1 MGRYERELRQVQV
14 RKLLSERKYDEAL
27 KMTEQVLENRT
38 VKDISELEIY
48 AEVYKCNKMYDKAKE
63 LYYMIYDEIHTRRVL
78 YKLLNFYIK
87 AGNLEE
93 SEELYEEYLEKDKDS
108 IDRYILRYRLDKAS
122 GADRH
127 ILIKD
132 LQNIKKAEYMEDWG
146 YELAKQYHKAGM
158 VKECIAECND
168 LILWFGE
175 GEIVE
180 RAKLLK
186 MHYEGGI
193 DNEVVRKLQ
202 SYIKSDVNNY
212 MVESVMEEN
221 EVDKEFQT
229 QIKLPIPSD
238 NEPVNQTGDNT
249 EAATADYYEH
259 NATETTT
266 GVEAEADTN
275 DNVSTN
281 TNTDTNTNANTS
293 ANTSAVENTE
303 ADISETHM
311 SETNK
316 NVSAFGRYVDYVT
329 KKELFEKPE
338 CFTKGQL
345 SFAIATAEDNKDA
358 TSMVQLIAKAIRKI
372 GRFEN
377 TTILRIDAKKLN
389 GVTLDPL
396 KMDLLSKCIM
406 IEDASA
412 MSSKTINGIIKIL
425 DAYPGQIAFFFTDTE
440 DNLSKMLFKEEIL
453 KNQIKYFVLTD

>member
-78 YKLLNFYIK
+78 YKLLNFCIK

-186 MHYEGGI
+186 MHY
-193 DNEVVRKLQ
+193 
-202 SYIKSDVNNY
+202 
-212 MVESVMEEN
+212 VMEEN

-281 TNTDTNTNANTS
+281 TNTNTDTDTNTNANTS

-345 SFAIATAEDNKDA
+345 SFAIAAAEDNKDA

>member
-78 YKLLNFYIK
+78 YKLLNFCIK

-193 DNEVVRKLQ
+193 DNEV
-202 SYIKSDVNNY
+202 
-212 MVESVMEEN
+212 
-221 EVDKEFQT
+221 

-281 TNTDTNTNANTS
+281 TNTDTDTDTNTNANTS

-345 SFAIATAEDNKDA
+345 SFAIAAAEDNKDA

>member
-78 YKLLNFYIK
+78 YKLLNFCIK

-93 SEELYEEYLEKDKDS
+93 SEELYEEYLEKDKNS

-158 VKECIAECND
+158 VKECIAE
-168 LILWFGE
+168 FGE

-281 TNTDTNTNANTS
+281 TNTNADTS
-293 ANTSAVENTE
+293 ANTSAVENAE